1 MMKFGLLDTEIENI
15 HKIFSQN
22 QEIEKVI
29 IFGSRAKGNYRNNSD
44 IDLVIF
50 GNINLRILNQIN
62 IELDNLRQQFEQNL
76 TNYIEFSGFYVNLED
91 LDGLPERSI
100 LSAKTEKD
108 GKTVYFVD
116 ENSGLFDDIMT
127 FAKSTEL
134 RKKVYEVKRLSGRHP
149 QFNNID
155 IISHIHLKK
164 TKNC

>member
-62 IELDNLRQQFEQNL
+62 IDLDNVVTHKVIGILKMNRMPMTQHKFNL
-76 TNYIEFSGFYVNLED
+76 ISSAIATN
-91 LDGLPERSI
+91 
-100 LSAKTEKD
+100 
-108 GKTVYFVD
+108 
-116 ENSGLFDDIMT
+116 
-127 FAKSTEL
+127 
-134 RKKVYEVKRLSGRHP
+134 
-149 QFNNID
+149 
-155 IISHIHLKK
+155 IISKG
-164 TKNC
+164 

>member
-62 IELDNLRQQFEQNL
+62 IELDNLLLPYTFDLLIYKNIENEEVKEHIKRLLYKLFFERIVKN
-76 TNYIEFSGFYVNLED
+76 SGFYKKNKL
-91 LDGLPERSI
+91 LKYI
-100 LSAKTEKD
+100 YK
-108 GKTVYFVD
+108 YF
-116 ENSGLFDDIMT
+116 
-127 FAKSTEL
+127 
-134 RKKVYEVKRLSGRHP
+134 
-149 QFNNID
+149 
-155 IISHIHLKK
+155 
-164 TKNC
+164 

>member
-62 IELDNLRQQFEQNL
+62 IELDNLLVSSSVNL
-76 TNYIEFSGFYVNLED
+76 TY
-91 LDGLPERSI
+91 I
-100 LSAKTEKD
+100 LSLAP
-108 GKTVYFVD
+108 F
-116 ENSGLFDDIMT
+116 LFRIVGPPT
-127 FAKSTEL
+127 
-134 RKKVYEVKRLSGRHP
+134 
-149 QFNNID
+149 NILLFG
-155 IISHIHLKK
+155 S
-164 TKNC
+164 

>member
-62 IELDNLRQQFEQNL
+62 IELDNLLLPYTFDLLIYKNIENEEVKEHINELLYKLFFERIVKN
-76 TNYIEFSGFYVNLED
+76 SGFYKKNKL
-91 LDGLPERSI
+91 LKSI
-100 LSAKTEKD
+100 YKYFKKIIIKD
-108 GKTVYFVD
+108 FSK
-116 ENSGLFDDIMT
+116 
-127 FAKSTEL
+127 A
-134 RKKVYEVKRLSGRHP
+134 
-149 QFNNID
+149 ID
-155 IISHIHLKK
+155 TH
-164 TKNC
+164 

>member
-62 IELDNLRQQFEQNL
+62 IELYFRSLNSRLN
-76 TNYIEFSGFYVNLED
+76 TKKWNCFSL
-91 LDGLPERSI
+91 
-100 LSAKTEKD
+100 
-108 GKTVYFVD
+108 
-116 ENSGLFDDIMT
+116 LF
-127 FAKSTEL
+127 
-134 RKKVYEVKRLSGRHP
+134 H
-149 QFNNID
+149 
-155 IISHIHLKK
+155 
-164 TKNC
+164 